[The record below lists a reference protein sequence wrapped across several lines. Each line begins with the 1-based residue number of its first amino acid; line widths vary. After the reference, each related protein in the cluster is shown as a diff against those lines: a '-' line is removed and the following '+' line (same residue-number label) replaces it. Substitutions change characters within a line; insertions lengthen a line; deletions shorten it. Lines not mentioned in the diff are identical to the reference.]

1 MLHVQNADWA
11 THFLLRKYNINASD
25 DLVGKDFGQ
34 FVKQKHSRRQ
44 GGKPFLSGKTWKTTR
59 DPWRG
64 ISWASFGID
73 YVKHYGAPANGAQ
86 SHLDADGKFME
97 LNCFDEESNLSS
109 GSLEVAIQ
117 RLVMKF
123 YYTSCVPH

>member
-25 DLVGKDFGQ
+25 DLVGTDFGQ

-64 ISWASFGID
+64 ISRASFGID
-73 YVKHYGAPANGAQ
+73 YVKQYRAPANGAQ
-86 SHLDADGKFME
+86 SHLDPDGKFME
-97 LNCFDEESNLSS
+97 LNGFDEESNLSS
-109 GSLEVAIQ
+109 GSWEVAIQ
-117 RLVMKF
+117 RLVIQLL
-123 YYTSCVPH
+123 YTSSVPL